1 MKDGIRRIAAAVAG
15 SAVAGVMIQSAAAAD
30 MACGKPMTTEQKIQ
44 RALDMLEIQ
53 NVTSLHEYYHNAL
66 MHCEEL
72 RDIWA
77 RKTPGITWTNNTDK
91 YIGEKSVYK
100 FYCDGVPTGDAKTGA
115 LWYHMLTTPV
125 VEVSGDGKT
134 AKAIYMSFGNVSGA
148 MGPDPKGAAQ
158 WTQEKYGFDMVKE
171 DGRWKIWHL
180 RTYVDF
186 YSPFEKSW
194 LEPGANMAAP
204 NAGPPA
210 GAGAPPA
217 GGPPPGAAPG
227 EKPRLEAGVKEEP
240 GVSFAMAAPDEK
252 GNYYEG
258 YHMKKVPKLE
268 PDLPAPYCT
277 FSEVKPY

>member
-1 MKDGIRRIAAAVAG
+1 MKDGIRRIAGAVAG
-15 SAVAGVMIQSAAAAD
+15 AAVAGVMMQSADAAD
-30 MACGKPMTTEQKIQ
+30 LACGKPMTSEQNIQ
-44 RALDMLEIQ
+44 RALDILEIQ

-77 RKTPGITWTNNTDK
+77 RKTPGIMWTNNTDK

-100 FYCDGVPTGDAKTGA
+100 FYCDGVKNMPTIGA

-148 MGPDPKGAAQ
+148 MGSDPKGAAQ

-194 LEPGANMAAP
+194 LEPGANIAAP
-204 NAGPPA
+204 TSGPPQ

-217 GGPPPGAAPG
+217 GGPPPGAEAG
-227 EKPRLEAGVKEEP
+227 EKPKLEAGIKEEP
-240 GVSFAMAAPDEK
+240 GVSFAMAEPDEK

-258 YHMKKVPKLE
+258 YHIKKVPKLE
-268 PDLPAPYCT
+268 HDLPTPYCT

>member
-1 MKDGIRRIAAAVAG
+1 MKDGIRRLAGIAAGAAAAG
-15 SAVAGVMIQSAAAAD
+15 AMMQSAVAAD
-30 MACGKPMTTEQKIQ
+30 MACGKPMTTEQKVQ
-44 RALDMLEIQ
+44 RSLDILEIQ
-53 NVTSLHEYYHNAL
+53 NTTSLHEYYHNAL

-72 RDIWA
+72 ANIWA

-91 YIGEKSVYK
+91 YIGEASVQK
-100 FYCDGVPTGDAKTGA
+100 FYCAGVPKGQQKVGA

-158 WTQEKYGFDMVKE
+158 WTQEKYGFDLVKE
-171 DGRWKIWHL
+171 GGRWKIWHL

-194 LEPGANMAAP
+194 LEPGANIAAAGAAP
-204 NAGPPA
+204 PGG
-210 GAGAPPA
+210 GA
-217 GGPPPGAAPG
+217 PPPGAAPPG
-227 EKPRLEAGVKEEP
+227 EKPRNQAGVKEEP
-240 GVSFAMAAPDEK
+240 GVSFQMAAPDEK
-252 GNYYEG
+252 GAFYEG
-258 YHMKKVPKLE
+258 YNIKKVPKLE
-268 PDLPAPYCT
+268 PDLPTPYCT

>member
-1 MKDGIRRIAAAVAG
+1 MKDGIRRIAAVVVG
-15 SAVAGVMIQSAAAAD
+15 TAVAGVMMQSAVAAD
-30 MACGKPMTTEQKIQ
+30 MACGKPMTSEQKIQ

-72 RDIWA
+72 ANVWA

-91 YIGEKSVYK
+91 YIGEASVQK
-100 FYCDGVPTGDAKTGA
+100 FYCDGVKHMPTTGA

-158 WTQEKYGFDMVKE
+158 WTQEKYSFDMVKE

-194 LEPGANMAAP
+194 LEPGANIAAP
-204 NAGPPA
+204 NSGSPQ
-210 GAGAPPA
+210 

-227 EKPRLEAGVKEEP
+227 EKPKLEAGVKEEP
-240 GVSFAMAAPDEK
+240 GVSFAMATPDEK

-258 YHMKKVPKLE
+258 YHIKKVPKLE
-268 PDLPAPYCT
+268 PDLPTPYCT

>member
-1 MKDGIRRIAAAVAG
+1 MKDGIRRIAGIAAGA
-15 SAVAGVMIQSAAAAD
+15 AVAGVMMQSAVAAD
-30 MACGKPMTTEQKIQ
+30 MACGKPMTTEQKVQ
-44 RALDMLEIQ
+44 RSLDILEIQ

-72 RDIWA
+72 ANIWA
-77 RKTPGITWTNNTDK
+77 RKTPGIMWTNNTDK
-91 YIGEKSVYK
+91 YIGEKSVQK
-100 FYCDGVPTGDAKTGA
+100 FYCAGVPQGQQKVGA

-158 WTQEKYGFDMVKE
+158 WTQEKYGFDLVKE

-194 LEPGANMAAP
+194 LEPGANIAA
-204 NAGPPA
+204 
-210 GAGAPPA
+210 
-217 GGPPPGAAPG
+217 PGAAPPGGGAPPTG
-227 EKPRLEAGVKEEP
+227 EKVKNEAGVKEEP
-240 GVSFAMAAPDEK
+240 GVSFQMAEPDEK
-252 GNYYEG
+252 GTYYEG
-258 YHMKKVPKLE
+258 YHIKKVPKLE
-268 PDLPAPYCT
+268 PDLPTPYCT

>member
-1 MKDGIRRIAAAVAG
+1 MRDGIRRIAGIVAG
-15 SAVAGVMIQSAAAAD
+15 SAAAGVLMQTAVAAD
-30 MACGKPMTTEQKIQ
+30 MACGKPMTTEQKVQ
-44 RALDMLEIQ
+44 RALDILEIQ

-72 RDIWA
+72 ANVWA

-91 YIGEKSVYK
+91 YIGEASVQK
-100 FYCDGVPTGDAKTGA
+100 FYCDGVKHMPTTGA

-125 VEVSGDGKT
+125 VEVAGDGKT

-158 WTQEKYGFDMVKE
+158 WTQEKYGFDLVKE

-194 LEPGANMAAP
+194 LEPGANIAAP
-204 NAGPPA
+204 GAGQQGAGALPQGASGPPA
-210 GAGAPPA
+210 
-217 GGPPPGAAPG
+217 GAAPG
-227 EKPRLEAGVKEEP
+227 EKPKLEAGIKEEP
-240 GVSFAMAAPDEK
+240 GVSFQMATPDEK
-252 GNYYEG
+252 GEFYEG
-258 YHMKKVPKLE
+258 YNIKRVPKLA
-268 PDLPAPYCT
+268 PDLPTPYCT